1 MPTQSDAMMYAIK
14 AANNAGVDPNVFLGL
29 VQAESSWNPFAQ
41 PKNKDGSLQSSAF
54 GYTQLLKG
62 TAAEVGVDR
71 TDWRANLDGGAK
83 YLAKQIKAMGGNV
96 GLGVAAY
103 HDGAGAVKKN
113 GVSAVADDY
122 RKKIADYAN
131 QFRTSGI
138 TGGTVSK
145 DAAIFSG
152 GLFGSANDAL
162 SSIGNAISGADKAIG
177 DATDATRQGLTPPS
191 FADLIPRLA
200 IILFAFIFI
209 GAGLFMIAPK
219 SVTNLAGKLPL
230 PIPA

>member
-1 MPTQSDAMMYAIK
+1 MPTQADAMMYAIK

-71 TDWRANLDGGAK
+71 TNWMANLDGGAK

-96 GLGVAAY
+96 SLGVAAY
-103 HDGAGAVKKN
+103 HDGAGSVKKN

-131 QFRTSGI
+131 QFRQSGI
-138 TGGTVSK
+138 TGGAVSK

-152 GLFGSANDAL
+152 GLFSSANNAL
-162 SSIGNAISGADKAIG
+162 SGLGGSLSGIDKAIG
-177 DATDATRQGLTPPS
+177 DATDEARAGLTPPS
-191 FADLIPRLA
+191 FSDLIPRLA
-200 IILFAFIFI
+200 LIIFAFIFI
-209 GAGLFMIAPK
+209 AAGVFMIAPK
-219 SVTNLAGKLPL
+219 SVTNIAGKVPL
-230 PIPA
+230 PIPV